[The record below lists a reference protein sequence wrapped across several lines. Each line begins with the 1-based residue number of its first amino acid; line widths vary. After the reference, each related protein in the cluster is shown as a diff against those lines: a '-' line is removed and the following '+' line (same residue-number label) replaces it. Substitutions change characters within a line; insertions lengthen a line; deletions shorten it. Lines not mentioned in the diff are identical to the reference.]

1 MPLSLDM
8 GGWVAAGVA
17 AVILGGGCLWFRYE
31 ARQAQK
37 SAAIWE
43 SSARGAQA
51 ALEKTEA
58 ARRAAENALEKHRET
73 LSKLEQERDSLRAK
87 LGEARLNDEELRRWY
102 DAPLPAS
109 LSGMLSDGGSSRPG
123 SGDNSSPDAS
133 PIPDARTAFSGDKQ
147 RGFAGMGA
155 TESGGV
161 APLQRGQAGD
171 TAGGGTVNAR

>member
-1 MPLSLDM
+1 MGLSLDM

-17 AVILGGGCLWFRYE
+17 AVILGGGCLWFWYE

-51 ALEKTEA
+51 ALEETEA

-73 LSKLEQERDSLRAK
+73 LNKLERERDSLRAK
-87 LGEARLNDEELRRWY
+87 LGEAKRNDEELRRWY
-102 DAPLPAS
+102 DAPLPGS
-109 LSGMLSDGGSSRPG
+109 LPGMLTDGGSSCSG

-133 PIPDARTAFSGDKQ
+133 PIPDAGAAFSGDKQ

-161 APLQRGQAGD
+161 APLQRGQTGD
-171 TAGGGTVNAR
+171 